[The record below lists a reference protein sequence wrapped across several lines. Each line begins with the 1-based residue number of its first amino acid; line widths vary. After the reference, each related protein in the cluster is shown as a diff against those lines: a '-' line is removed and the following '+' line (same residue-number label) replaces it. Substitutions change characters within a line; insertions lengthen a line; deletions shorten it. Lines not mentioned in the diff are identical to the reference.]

1 MKPQTLE
8 EKIRSIDI
16 VAQEIPAVIIIHQ
29 LENLVVKYMSPW
41 GLSIL
46 RTTKEDLFDLPG
58 NEYYD
63 RYFAKD
69 FNDDYSSK
77 IVAMMEKGDE
87 KEVVTYFQQVRS
99 SPQEDY
105 KLYLST
111 TKIFMKDANGR
122 TSHLITTSVPVDPEH
137 HITSKVNRLL
147 EQNIFLK
154 KNSNVFSSLTK
165 REKEILKGMALGQN
179 SDQIADTLHI
189 SETTVNTHRR
199 NIRTK
204 LNVTNNYELVQFAQ
218 AYNLI

>member
-8 EKIRSIDI
+8 EKIRNLDI
-16 VAQEIPAVIIIHQ
+16 IAKEIPAVIIIHQ

-46 RTTKEDLFDLPG
+46 KTTKDDLFDLPG

-63 RYFAKD
+63 RYFTKD
-69 FNDDYSSK
+69 YGDDYSSK
-77 IVAMMEKGDE
+77 IVALMEKGNE
-87 KEVVTYFQQVRS
+87 NEVVTYFQQVRS
-99 SPQEDY
+99 SPQENY

-111 TKIFMKDANGR
+111 TKIFMKDTNGN

-147 EQNIFLK
+147 EENIFLK
-154 KNSNVFSSLTK
+154 KNSSIFSSLTR
-165 REKEILKGMALGQN
+165 REKEILKGMALGIN
-179 SDQIADTLHI
+179 SDEIANTLHI

>member
-1 MKPQTLE
+1 MESQTLE
-8 EKIRSIDI
+8 EKIRNIDI
-16 VAQEIPAVIIIHQ
+16 IAQDIPAVIIIHQ
-29 LENLVVKYMSPW
+29 LENLVLKYMSPW

-46 RTTKEDLFDLPG
+46 KTTKEDLFDLPG
-58 NEYYD
+58 SEYYD

-69 FNDDYSSK
+69 YNDDYSSK
-77 IVAMMEKGDE
+77 IVALMEKGDE
-87 KEVVTYFQQVRS
+87 KEIATYFQQVRS

-111 TKIFMKDANGR
+111 TKIFMKDVKGR
-122 TSHLITTSVPVDPEH
+122 TTHLITSAVPVNPEH
-137 HITSKVNRLL
+137 HITLKVNRLI
-147 EQNIFLK
+147 EENIFLK

-165 REKEILKGMALGQN
+165 REKEILKGMALGHN
-179 SDQIADTLHI
+179 SDQIAASLHI